1 MTYDWKTKS
10 NEQKV
15 KIIEGNQGRFET
27 VRQNY
32 NDLWSLIVQIFR
44 PRRYDILPN
53 KGRKKGERYG
63 ANIFDQGPANSL
75 HKFTSGK
82 LGYMVNRSVPW
93 IQFLSTDSKLMR
105 LDHVKEYFDNAAEQT
120 LYAAGRSNF
129 YTSLVP
135 SSLDADS
142 IGTSVMIPMTDEVK
156 DRTVFDV
163 VHPNESYIGVDQFGD
178 PNIYHRNP
186 LKITRMNAVTM
197 FGKDKFPPSWFKDG
211 ELKEIL
217 QEDDYIWA
225 VYPNDDRDNTSALSV
240 DKQYYT
246 MCMLKG
252 SGKSP
257 SKKSRLVYESG
268 RDYFPICYRSGRE
281 SGSSYGTS
289 VAADCL
295 TAALMAN
302 KLAEKSIEAAHRAVD
317 PAKIASKT
325 VRSSLMTAGG
335 GRPGSTVYVDDI
347 NREGVKTWQDRLNW
361 PVTDAQIQRLDGL
374 IQDRMFI
381 RFFEMLSS
389 GDIKTR
395 TAYEVSQMMAEKA
408 TLMSTIIDTL
418 EQEVLEP
425 GIAIFVLE
433 ETKAG
438 RMPEPPEELIEADG
452 KIDLRYL
459 GPLAQ
464 LQRSLLRG
472 KGTIESL
479 DLIERMMA
487 MSRDVSWVFNWRQM
501 AEDVTIA
508 QGLPQRLVTSD
519 EQQEAQA
526 QKAAQMQQAAVQA
539 QLMESA
545 GKSLP
550 GLGKAPEEGSLMEG
564 AAT

>member
-1 MTYDWKTKS
+1 MTYDWKSKTS
-10 NEQKV
+10 DQKV
-15 KIIEGNQGRFET
+15 KIIEGNQARFEK
-27 VRQNY
+27 VRQDL
-32 NDLWSLIVQIFR
+32 NDLWGMIVQIFR

-105 LDHVKEYFDNAAEQT
+105 LDHVKNYCDNAAEQT

-129 YTSLVP
+129 YTSMVL

-142 IGTSVMIPMTDEVK
+142 IGTSVMVPMRDEVK

-178 PNIYHRNP
+178 TNIYHRNP
-186 LKITRMNAVTM
+186 LKLTRMNAVSM
-197 FGKDKFPPSWFKDG
+197 FGRNKFPTTWFKDG

-225 VYPNDDRDNTSALSV
+225 VYPNDDRDNTSALSI
-240 DKQYYT
+240 DKKFYT
-246 MCMLKG
+246 MCVLKG
-252 SGKSP
+252 SGNSQG
-257 SKKSRLVYESG
+257 KKSRLVYESG

-281 SGSSYGTS
+281 SGSPYGTS
-289 VAADCL
+289 IAADCL

-325 VRSSLMTAGG
+325 LRSSLMTAGG

-347 NREGVKTWQDRLNW
+347 NREGIKTWMDRQPW
-361 PVTDAQIQRLDGL
+361 PITDAQIQRLDGL

-389 GDIKTR
+389 GDIKAR

-425 GIAIFVLE
+425 GIEIFVLE
-433 ETKAG
+433 ETRAG
-438 RMPEPPEELIEADG
+438 RMPEPPGELLEADG
-452 KIDLRYL
+452 KVDIRYL

-487 MSRDVSWVFNWRQM
+487 MSQEVGWVFNWRQM

-508 QGLPQRLVTSD
+508 QGLPQKLVTSD
-519 EQQEAQA
+519 EQQQA
-526 QKAAQMQQAAVQA
+526 KADEAAQLQQQAVQA

-545 GKSLP
+545 GKALP
-550 GLGKAPEEGSLMEG
+550 GMGKAPEQGSLMES